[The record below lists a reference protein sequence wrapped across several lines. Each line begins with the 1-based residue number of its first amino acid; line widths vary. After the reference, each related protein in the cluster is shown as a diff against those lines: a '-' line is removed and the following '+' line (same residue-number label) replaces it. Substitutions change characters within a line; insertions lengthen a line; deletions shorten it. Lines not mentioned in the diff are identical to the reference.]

1 MPIYKHKKIENKNNK
16 KTFKISHYQQ
26 RNNKISHHQQK
37 NNKPTHHQ
45 PKGDEKN
52 K

>member
-1 MPIYKHKKIENKNNK
+1 MPIYKHQKNQNKNNK
-16 KTFKISHYQQ
+16 KKFKISQ
-26 RNNKISHHQQK
+26 HQQK